1 MSEIHMIFGTGPLGQ
16 SVLQELLRRGKTVR
30 MANRS
35 GNGPDGI
42 PAEVEVIGGDAF
54 NTDFTRQAA
63 RGAAVVY
70 QCAQPDYAEWTTK
83 FVPLQN
89 AILEGA
95 AAAGAKLIIGDN
107 LYMYGEVNGLIH
119 EDLPYVAVTRKGKAR
134 AEAARQVL
142 AAHQTGK
149 VRAAIGRAS
158 DFFGPGV
165 LDSACGDR
173 MFLPALQGKAAQGL
187 GDLDAPHTY
196 SFIDDFGKGLVI
208 LGEHDAALGQVWHI
222 PNAEPVSTR
231 RFIELI
237 FENLG
242 QPVKIKSLG
251 RMMMA
256 IGGLFIPAAR
266 ESLEMMYE
274 FEKPFLVD
282 SSKFARAFGDHAT
295 PLNEA
300 IHQTVAWYR
309 QHADARKLAVS
320 RLALGA
326 IPASAPA
333 TSRF

>member
-16 SVLQELLRRGKTVR
+16 SVMRELLQRGVSVR

-35 GNGPDGI
+35 GNRPAGV
-42 PAEVEVIGGDAF
+42 PAEVEIIGGDAF

-70 QCAQPDYAEWTTK
+70 QCAQPEYNEWTTK

-95 AAAGAKLIIGDN
+95 SAAGAKLIVGDN
-107 LYMYGEVNGLIH
+107 LYMYGEVVGLIR
-119 EDLPYVAVTRKGKAR
+119 EDLPYAATTRKGKAR

-142 AAHQTGK
+142 AAHQSGK

-158 DFFGPGV
+158 DFFGPAV

-173 MFLPALQGKAAQGL
+173 MFLPAVQGKPAEGW

-196 SFIDDFGKGLVI
+196 SFIDDFGKRLVV
-208 LGEHDAALGQVWHI
+208 LGERDEALGQAWHI
-222 PNAEPVSTR
+222 PNAETVSTR

-237 FENLG
+237 FEDLD

-256 IGGLFIPAAR
+256 FGGLFIPAAR

-274 FEKPFLVD
+274 FQKPFVVD
-282 SSKFARAFGDHAT
+282 NSKFVRAFGNHAT
-295 PLNEA
+295 PLKDA
-300 IHQTVAWYR
+300 IHQTVVWYR
-309 QHADARKLAVS
+309 QHANA
-320 RLALGA
+320 
-326 IPASAPA
+326 
-333 TSRF
+333 

>member
-16 SVLQELLRRGKTVR
+16 SVMRELLKHGVTVR

-35 GNGPDGI
+35 GNRPERL
-42 PAEVEVIGGDAF
+42 PAEVEIIGGDAF

-70 QCAQPDYAEWTTK
+70 QCAQPEYTEWTTK

-95 AAAGAKLIIGDN
+95 AAAGAKLIVGDN
-107 LYMYGEVNGLIH
+107 LYMYGEVNGPIH
-119 EDLPYVAVTRKGKAR
+119 EDLPYAATTRKGKVR

-142 AAHQTGK
+142 AAHQSGK

-158 DFFGPGV
+158 DFYGPGV
-165 LDSACGDR
+165 LDSACGER
-173 MFLPALQGKAAQGL
+173 MFLPAVQDKAAEGV
-187 GDLDAPHTY
+187 GNLDAPHTY
-196 SFIDDFGKGLVI
+196 SFIDDFGKALVI
-208 LGEHDAALGQVWHI
+208 LGERDAALGQAWHI
-222 PNAEPVSTR
+222 PNAETVSTR

-237 FENLG
+237 FESLG

-274 FEKPFLVD
+274 FEKPFVVD

-295 PLNEA
+295 PLKQA
-300 IHQTVAWYR
+300 IHETVGWYC
-309 QHADARKLAVS
+309 QHAQAECSTLTPVGVPGD
-320 RLALGA
+320 
-326 IPASAPA
+326 
-333 TSRF
+333 